1 MWRECKPGFW
11 ILDVIEAAVSAALSV
26 LQAARLRQA
35 TAWQARLSLQPGAR
49 IVCLSLLH
57 R

>member
-11 ILDVIEAAVSAALSV
+11 ILDVIEAAVSAAFSV
-26 LQAARLRQA
+26 LQAARL
-35 TAWQARLSLQPGAR
+35 SLQSGAR
-49 IVCLSLLH
+49 IVCLSPPH